1 MGIINQGILGGVSGT
16 VGNVVGGSWKG
27 IDYLRGKA
35 ENYNDAQTEEQ
46 VNQRTKFAAC
56 VAFSQ
61 SIMDTLI
68 KPIWDRKAVKM
79 SGFNLFMKTN
89 INVFDDEGQLI
100 GLENLKLSVGSLP
113 LPTGIVVQNDGV
125 VAGAIRITWEDNS
138 GIGKASATDR
148 LRVVAISNGA
158 LVDMKGLAFTRSEG
172 LANVQLPYGS
182 GVTIHVYVFFQ
193 NDGNTMY
200 SRDFHQ
206 MVVVPVA

>member
-35 ENYNDAQTEEQ
+35 ESYNDAHTEGQ

-89 INVFDDEGQLI
+89 IDVFDDTGQLI

-125 VAGAIRITWEDNS
+125 VAGAIRVTWEDNS
-138 GIGKASATDR
+138 GIGIAASTDR
-148 LRVVAISNGA
+148 LRIAAISNG
-158 LVDMKGLAFTRSEG
+158 VTVVMKGLAFTRSEG
-172 LANVQLPYGS
+172 MANVQLPFGA
-182 GVTIHVYVFFQ
+182 GATVHVYVFFQ
-193 NDGNTMY
+193 NDGNTKY
-200 SRDFHQ
+200 STDFHHMLQ
-206 MVVVPVA
+206 IPIA

>member
-138 GIGKASATDR
+138 GTGKASATDR

-200 SRDFHQ
+200 SKDFHQ

>member
-200 SRDFHQ
+200 SKDFHQ